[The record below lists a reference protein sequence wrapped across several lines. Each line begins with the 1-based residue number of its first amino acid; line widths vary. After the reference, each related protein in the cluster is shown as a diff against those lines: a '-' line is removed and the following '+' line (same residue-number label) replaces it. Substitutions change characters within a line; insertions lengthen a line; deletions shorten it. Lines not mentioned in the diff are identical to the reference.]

1 MMNKLLV
8 LVIIWGLIFAGCDNG
23 DKPGTPGEQGEPP
36 FTGLTSIDE
45 VTDTL
50 FWSNDGLTPDNPV
63 EMAVKIS
70 ASEWV
75 QLFTAIKNEDKFVA
89 LDISHCYDAP
99 QVFTFKMINLA
110 GDKIISLVLPMG
122 ITSTSNSPFSNCVN
136 LKEVILPEGLI
147 TIGDSSFD
155 GCISLEKVTMPTSL
169 IRIRGAA
176 FRGCMSLEQIDLPAK
191 INSIGAQAFD
201 GCTTL
206 ALVICRAAT
215 PPTYVSNMLDN
226 TSAALSIK
234 VPAASV
240 AAYKAAWSEYAD
252 KITAY

>member
-1 MMNKLLV
+1 MNKLLV

-23 DKPGTPGEQGEPP
+23 DKPGTPGEPGEPP

-50 FWSNDGLTPDNPV
+50 FWSNDGLMPDDPV
-63 EMAVKIS
+63 ELSVKID
-70 ASEWV
+70 ASSELG
-75 QLFTAIKNEDKFVA
+75 QLFNAIKLGDKFVA
-89 LDISHCYDAP
+89 LDISKCYGFP
-99 QVFTFKMINLA
+99 QDFTFRMENY
-110 GDKIISLVLPMG
+110 GDKIVSMILPVG
-122 ITSTSNSPFSNCVN
+122 LTITNNSAFIRCTN
-136 LKEVILPEGLI
+136 LKQIILPEGLI
-147 TIGDSSFD
+147 TIGDSTFS
-155 GCISLEKVTMPTSL
+155 GCTSLEKVTIPTSL
-169 IRIRGAA
+169 TRIRGAA
-176 FRGCMSLEQIDLPAK
+176 FRGCASLEQIDLPAK
-191 INSIGAQAFD
+191 LTSIGAQAFD
-201 GCTTL
+201 GCTSL

-234 VPAASV
+234 VPTASV